1 MSQSTTPTTP
11 HHTDPATKNKE
22 KDNETTVKDK
32 PDGKKKTTQ
41 QK

>member
-1 MSQSTTPTTP
+1 MSQSTTTTTP
-11 HHTDPATKNKE
+11 KHTDPATKNKE